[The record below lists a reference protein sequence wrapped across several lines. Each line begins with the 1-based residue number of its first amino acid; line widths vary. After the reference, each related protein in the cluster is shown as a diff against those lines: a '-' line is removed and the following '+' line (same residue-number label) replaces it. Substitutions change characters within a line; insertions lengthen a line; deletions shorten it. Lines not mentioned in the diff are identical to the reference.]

1 MFEKNSLEGYVW
13 CKGISWRRAMLSF
26 LCCLTVFLVEAFIK
40 FLSSNFGE
48 VKGVFF
54 VVEINVYL
62 SGTTRRIHL
71 KNLSRLEVSSEKGN
85 RAQNQMP
92 WEQNM
97 FNLKLVITCYIVTI
111 SHIPLKNYLRNL

>member
-13 CKGISWRRAMLSF
+13 CKGISWRRAMLPF

-48 VKGVFF
+48 VKGSIF

-62 SGTTRRIHL
+62 SGATRRIHL

-97 FNLKLVITCYIVTI
+97 FNLKLVITCCIVTK